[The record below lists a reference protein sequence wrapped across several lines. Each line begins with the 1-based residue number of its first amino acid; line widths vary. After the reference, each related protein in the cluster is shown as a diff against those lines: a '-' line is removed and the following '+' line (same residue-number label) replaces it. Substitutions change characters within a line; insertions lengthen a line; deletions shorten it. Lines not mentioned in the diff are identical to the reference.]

1 MDAMLVLKS
10 FIRKFL
16 SKKSYFFLIFFFY
29 IFHKNDIKTFTK

>member
-16 SKKSYFFLIFFFY
+16 SKKIIFFNFFFY

>member
-10 FIRKFL
+10 FIRQFL
-16 SKKSYFFLIFFFY
+16 SKKSFFLKIFFY